1 MKPLAPDSSITLMI
15 VDTARLLR
23 KRFEI
28 ALSHVETGLTVSEA
42 RALAIIWRNPG
53 LRQTA
58 LADRMNVEPMTLVGY
73 LDALEKAGLIA
84 RQADPSDR
92 RAKLVVLTEEA
103 DPVLD
108 KIGMAMTELRAEVL
122 AGVSQEEQKLLEGLL
137 GTLKGN
143 LLSGEAGNCNR

>member
-1 MKPLAPDSSITLMI
+1 MKPLAPESSITLMI

-28 ALSHVETGLTVSEA
+28 ALSHVDTGLTVAEA
-42 RALAIIWRNPG
+42 RALAFIWRNPG

-73 LDALEKAGLIA
+73 LDALERAELIV
-84 RQADPSDR
+84 RQADPADR
-92 RAKLVVLTEEA
+92 RAKLIVLTEEA

-108 KIGMAMTELRAEVL
+108 KIGAVMKDLREEVL
-122 AGVSQEEQKLLEGLL
+122 FGLSEDQRKLLEGLL
-137 GTLKGN
+137 GTLKDN
-143 LLSGEAGNCNR
+143 LLNVETEALTR